1 MDGNHLE
8 FVGDISSRAQQ
19 ELDDIEVTIGT
30 RQWQHGVIISTR
42 GLVHIGTCTNQPP
55 HTLTAALVND

>member
-1 MDGNHLE
+1 MSETCWKQHRLKTERQVYWMDGNHLE

-30 RQWQHGVIISTR
+30 RQ
-42 GLVHIGTCTNQPP
+42 
-55 HTLTAALVND
+55 